1 MTVRLRVLTVGL
13 GVTLQDGGRWGWLR
27 YGVTPAGPMDPL
39 AFATANLAAGNARDA
54 PAIEVSLGGLELS
67 VEGGELS
74 VVVAGGAFR
83 LTYEGR
89 EFTTPAMIRLIPHAA
104 LAIRA
109 GSDGAWC
116 YVAVAGRLDVP
127 ATLGS
132 VSTHVRSGI
141 GGLQGRALA
150 AGDVLSVSSPQ
161 ILEPEMATIS
171 APWLVRAD
179 GPIRVVLGPQDD
191 YFSDDQIECFLRGPW
206 TLSSRSDRMAYILD
220 GIPLVH
226 AKGFNIVSDGI
237 VMGAIQVPGNGLP
250 VVLMADRQPTGGY
263 PKIATVIGVDLGRLA
278 QRRAGSGSLL
288 SFRSVGVDEAVSLR
302 RSEDAVL
309 VAPIMR
315 EALIRTELSSEF
327 LLATNLVDGVS
338 SGDETAS

>member
-1 MTVRLRVLTVGL
+1 MSVRLRVLTAGL

-27 YGVTPAGPMDPL
+27 YGVTAAGPMDPL
-39 AFATANLAAGNARDA
+39 AFATANLATGGAHDA
-54 PAIEVSLGGLELS
+54 AAIEVSLSGLELS

-74 VVVAGGAFR
+74 VAVAGGAFR

-109 GSDGAWC
+109 GADGAWC
-116 YVAVAGRLDVP
+116 YVAVAGRLDIP
-127 ATLGS
+127 PTLGS

-150 AGDVLSVSSPQ
+150 AGDVLRVSSPQ
-161 ILEPEMATIS
+161 ILEPDIATIS

-220 GIPLVH
+220 GMPLVH

-278 QRRAGSGSLL
+278 QRRAGAPL

-302 RSEDAVL
+302 RSEAAVL
-309 VAPIMR
+309 AAPITR

-338 SGDETAS
+338 TGDETAS

>member
-1 MTVRLRVLTVGL
+1 MSVRLRVLTAGP
-13 GVTLQDGGRWGWLR
+13 GVTLQNGGRWGWLR
-27 YGVTPAGPMDPL
+27 YGVTAAGPMDPL
-39 AFATANLAAGNARDA
+39 AFATANLAAGGARDA
-54 PAIEVSLGGLELS
+54 PAIEVSLGGIELS

-74 VVVAGGAFR
+74 VAVAGGAFR
-83 LTYEGR
+83 LTYAGR
-89 EFTTPAMIRLIPHAA
+89 EFTTPAMVRLIPHAA

-116 YVAVAGRLDVP
+116 YLAVAGRLDVP

-132 VSTHVRSGI
+132 ASTHVRSGI

-150 AGDVLSVSSPQ
+150 AGDVLTVSTPQ
-161 ILEPEMATIS
+161 ILEPDIATIA
-171 APWLVRAD
+171 APWLERGD
-179 GPIRVVLGPQDD
+179 GPIRAVLGPQDD
-191 YFSDDQIECFLRGPW
+191 YFAADQIASFLQGPW

-220 GIPLVH
+220 GTPLVH

-237 VMGAIQVPGNGLP
+237 AMGAIQVPGNGFP

-278 QRRAGSGSLL
+278 QQRAGAQL
-288 SFRSVGVDEAVSLR
+288 SFQAVGIDEAVSLR
-302 RSEDAVL
+302 RGEAAVL
-309 VAPIMR
+309 AAPIMR

-327 LLATNLVDGVS
+327 LLATNLVGGVS
-338 SGDETAS
+338 SGDEMAS

>member
-1 MTVRLRVLTVGL
+1 MSVRLRVLTAGP

-27 YGVTPAGPMDPL
+27 YGVTAAGPIDPL
-39 AFATANLAAGNARDA
+39 AFATANLATGGAHDA
-54 PAIEVSLGGLELS
+54 PAIEVSLSGLELS

-74 VVVAGGAFR
+74 VAVAGGAFR

-89 EFTTPAMIRLIPHAA
+89 EFTTPAVIRLIPHAA

-109 GSDGAWC
+109 GADGAWC

-150 AGDVLSVSSPQ
+150 AGDVLRVSSPQ
-161 ILEPEMATIS
+161 ILEPDIATIS

-220 GIPLVH
+220 GVPLVH

-278 QRRAGSGSLL
+278 QRRAGASL
-288 SFRSVGVDEAVSLR
+288 SFRSVGADEAVSLR
-302 RSEDAVL
+302 RSEAAVL
-309 VAPIMR
+309 AAPIMR

-338 SGDETAS
+338 TGDETAS